1 MAFMKKDVNVVLLL
15 LIVASILVFSGFT
28 VYYQTTF
35 KDVSLEYKNKLEQL
49 QKVTSDLS
57 TQKQQLN
64 ETYALRVKAEQD
76 KKALDQSYKDLSD
89 ERNQLEDDKSK
100 LEVDLLATKN
110 DLAEKSVQLTSAQ
123 NQLASTQA
131 ELGSVKAQRDNYKA
145 DLAEVCDAY
154 TPKNGG
160 VPHEEC

>member
-1 MAFMKKDVNVVLLL
+1 MAFMKRDVNLGFLVL
-15 LIVASILVFSGFT
+15 IIASIILFSGFS

-64 ETYALRVKAEQD
+64 ETYSLRVKAEQD

-89 ERNQLEDDKSK
+89 ERNQLENDKSS
-100 LEVDLLATKN
+100 LESELLTTKS
-110 DLAEKSVQLTSAQ
+110 DLAEKSAQLQSTQ

-131 ELGSVKAQRDNYKA
+131 ELGSVKAQRDTYKN
-145 DLAEVCDAY
+145 DLKKVCDAY
-154 TPKNGG
+154 TTLNGG
-160 VPHEEC
+160 VKHEEC

>member
-1 MAFMKKDVNVVLLL
+1 MAFMKRDVNLGFLVL
-15 LIVASILVFSGFT
+15 IIASIILFSGFS

-64 ETYALRVKAEQD
+64 ETYSLRVKAEQD
-76 KKALDQSYKDLSD
+76 KKALVQSYKDLSD
-89 ERNQLEDDKSK
+89 ERNQLENDKST
-100 LEVDLLATKN
+100 LESELLTTKSDLE
-110 DLAEKSVQLTSAQ
+110 EKSTQLQSTQ

-131 ELGSVKAQRDNYKA
+131 ELSSAKSQRDNYKA

-154 TPKNGG
+154 TAKNGG